1 MVSKVEAV
9 DRTNLVNRD
18 NLSNRLLQRL
28 RAQSAAAH
36 ALLSTLC
43 HSADL
48 RQTDLYVV
56 GGVVRDLLLDQPIS
70 ESDRLDLDL
79 AVDGDPAPLHRALSE
94 AAGARAAIHDRFGTA
109 SVTLSDGAS
118 IDLARTRSER
128 YPSPGALP
136 IVTPAPID
144 LDLQRR
150 DFTINAAAIVLSGDR
165 AGELI
170 DPHGA
175 LADLDRR
182 RIRTLH
188 AQSFRDDP
196 TRLIRAARYAAR
208 IGATIERRTMADA
221 RRDRGYLQTL
231 TPERFG
237 DAWRLL
243 LRERDVVEAL
253 EFARRLRI
261 PQSRDPRWT
270 LPKAV
275 LTASDYPD
283 QFWAAI
289 GLLSREPA
297 IADWLP
303 RSVGMNRQERAALEA
318 GASLRRARRSIGQMR
333 RPSSVALTLK
343 RFPDC
348 ALEAAQRTWT
358 GGSGASQRAVAN
370 FLERR
375 ERAVSPFKPSR
386 LMELG
391 VEQGPQLGR
400 WLERIESAIWDGE
413 LHPSDPSSVARM
425 EQRIRCSQ

>member
-1 MVSKVEAV
+1 MVSKAEAV

-18 NLSNRLLQRL
+18 NLSARLLQRL
-28 RAQSAAAH
+28 RAQSPATCD
-36 ALLSTLC
+36 LLNTLC
-43 HSADL
+43 HLAEL

-56 GGVVRDLLLDQPIS
+56 GGALRDLLLDQPIS
-70 ESDRLDLDL
+70 ESDHLDLDL
-79 AVDGDPAPLHRALSE
+79 AVDGDPAPLHSALSE
-94 AAGARAAIHDRFGTA
+94 AAAARATIHDRFGTA
-109 SVTLSDGAS
+109 SVTLADGAS
-118 IDLARTRSER
+118 IDLVHTRSER

-150 DFTINAAAIVLSGDR
+150 DFTINAAAIALSGVR

-175 LADLDRR
+175 IADLTSR

-188 AQSFRDDP
+188 PQSFRDDP

-208 IGATIERRTMADA
+208 IGGTIERRTLADA
-221 RRDRGYLQTL
+221 RRDRGYLQAL

-243 LRERDVVEAL
+243 LRERDVVETL

-261 PQSRDPRWT
+261 PQSRDARWT

-283 QFWAAI
+283 QFWAVS

-297 IADWLP
+297 ISDWLP
-303 RSVGMNRQERAALEA
+303 RSVGMNRRERAALEA
-318 GASLRRARRSIGQMR
+318 GASLRRARRSIGQLR
-333 RPSSVALTLK
+333 RPSSVALILK
-343 RFPDC
+343 RFPDS
-348 ALEAAQRTWT
+348 ALEAAQRTWA

-375 ERAVSPFKPSR
+375 ERAVSPLTPGR

-391 VEQGPQLGR
+391 VERGPQLGR